1 MRISLTDFVDIVSK
15 SGSPKATKVAQIK
28 ARPDYGPAIDFYKQF
43 RDGVVAIHKASGS
56 KSDVPKILSAV
67 TEKNRLAN
75 YPVAIEGYKK
85 WWGKKA
91 LKWFKP
97 SSVIFSRSGVDV
109 SINPELGLEI
119 NGDRHLIK
127 LYLKSEKLSKAR
139 ADLIIGLMDKALSDS
154 TNSTSMSV
162 LDVKNAKLFSSPVPT
177 AAFVPMIEAEL
188 AYIASLWAGI

>member
-1 MRISLTDFVDIVSK
+1 MV
-15 SGSPKATKVAQIK
+15 
-28 ARPDYGPAIDFYKQF
+28 
-43 RDGVVAIHKASGS
+43 
-56 KSDVPKILSAV
+56 
-67 TEKNRLAN
+67 
-75 YPVAIEGYKK
+75 
-85 WWGKKA
+85 GKKA